1 MERVEALLAEAE
13 SDPKAAELVRAITDL
28 YGEGLARI
36 VAMTPDPR
44 ELTRDDLVAQ
54 LLVLHDL
61 HPVPL
66 EDRVRRALAEVDG
79 VELVGIAGGV
89 VTLRGCSAA
98 AEAAIQRAAPD
109 VERID
114 DVQRLLVGDR
124 IGAQVLLDVVREGRP
139 VELRL
144 VPVELTL

>member
-1 MERVEALLAEAE
+1 MERVEALLSDAE
-13 SDPKAAELVRAITDL
+13 SDPKALELVRAITEL

-44 ELTRDDLVAQ
+44 ELARDELVAQ

-66 EDRVRRALAEVDG
+66 EDRVRRALAEVNG
-79 VELVGIAGGV
+79 AEVVGIADGV
-89 VTLRGCSAA
+89 VRLRGCSPAA
-98 AEAAIQRAAPD
+98 KAAIERAAPD

-114 DVQRLLVGDR
+114 DVEQPLFVLPQA
-124 IGAQVLLDVVREGRP
+124 GAR
-139 VELRL
+139 
-144 VPVELTL
+144 

>member
-1 MERVEALLAEAE
+1 MERVEALLADAEA
-13 SDPKAAELVRAITDL
+13 DPKAVELVRAITEL

-44 ELTRDDLVAQ
+44 ELARDELVAQ

-66 EDRVRRALAEVDG
+66 EDRVRRALAEVG
-79 VELVGIAGGV
+79 GAELVGIADGV
-89 VTLRGCSAA
+89 VTLRGCSPA

-114 DVQRLLVGDR
+114 DVEQPILVLPQA
-124 IGAQVLLDVVREGRP
+124 GAQ
-139 VELRL
+139 
-144 VPVELTL
+144 

>member
-1 MERVEALLAEAE
+1 MERVEAMLADAEA
-13 SDPKAAELVRAITDL
+13 DPKAVELVRALTEL

-44 ELTRDDLVAQ
+44 ELARDELVAQ

-66 EDRVRRALAEVDG
+66 EDRVRRALAEVG
-79 VELVGIAGGV
+79 GAELVGIADGV
-89 VTLRGCSAA
+89 VTLRGCSPA

-114 DVQRLLVGDR
+114 DVEQPILVLPQA
-124 IGAQVLLDVVREGRP
+124 GAQ
-139 VELRL
+139 
-144 VPVELTL
+144 

>member
-1 MERVEALLAEAE
+1 MQALERVDALLADAE
-13 SDPKAAELVRAITDL
+13 SDPLARELVQAITDL

-44 ELTRDDLVAQ
+44 ELARDELVAQ
-54 LLVLHDL
+54 LLVLHGL

-66 EDRVRRALAEVDG
+66 EDRVRRALAEVNG
-79 VELVGIAGGV
+79 VELIGISDGV
-89 VTLRGCSAA
+89 VTLRGCNPQ

-114 DVQRLLVGDR
+114 DVEQPILLLPQAGKS
-124 IGAQVLLDVVREGRP
+124 
-139 VELRL
+139 
-144 VPVELTL
+144 

>member
-1 MERVEALLAEAE
+1 MERVEALLADAE
-13 SDPKAAELVRAITDL
+13 SDPKAMELVRAITEL

-44 ELTRDDLVAQ
+44 ELARDELVAQ

-66 EDRVRRALAEVDG
+66 EDRVRRALAEVNG
-79 VELVGIAGGV
+79 VELVGIADGV
-89 VTLRGCSAA
+89 VTLRGCNPA

-114 DVQRLLVGDR
+114 DADRPLFVLPQAGVQ
-124 IGAQVLLDVVREGRP
+124 
-139 VELRL
+139 
-144 VPVELTL
+144 